1 MCLVLLAW
9 KSNPAENSIT
19 ERPDSVKK
27 YISFSSGIQFLCLL
41 CSSFFCVPLVVS
53 FVWLWTFFPLSLQCF
68 QAKLNAIAKR
78 TLLHYW
84 VQFGND
90 IDTNPWKIYEPDGSS
105 MGFLKALRV
114 CQGFPHG
121 PWDSWEYADCIL
133 PENPGFSVIRT
144 KKLWSDTFHSEMQ
157 L

>member
-1 MCLVLLAW
+1 MKFTKGTLEFEYNLDAMHEL
-9 KSNPAENSIT
+9 E
-19 ERPDSVKK
+19 D
-27 YISFSSGIQFLCLL
+27 
-41 CSSFFCVPLVVS
+41 CVPM
-53 FVWLWTFFPLSLQCF
+53 TRPE
-68 QAKLNAIAKR
+68 R

-90 IDTNPWKIYEPDGSS
+90 IDTNPWKIFEPDGSP

-114 CQGFPHG
+114 HQGFPHG

-144 KKLWSDTFHSEMQ
+144 KKV
-157 L
+157 